1 MLIRKIAVSGII
13 AAAALSVQ
21 AHADTKSAATCAA
34 SLNKDAQLIYQAT
47 APKVTPAT
55 NLQDEVRSTT
65 MGLVMGGQIDRAN
78 AKPAAQAAGQ
88 CLAQLKG

>member
-1 MLIRKIAVSGII
+1 MFRTIAITAGL
-13 AAAALSVQ
+13 AAAAIS
-21 AHADTKSAATCAA
+21 APAFADAKSAAACAA
-34 SLNKDAQLIYQAT
+34 GLNKDGLLIYNAM

-55 NLQDEVRSTT
+55 DLQDEVKSTT
-65 MGLVMGGQIDRAN
+65 VGLVMGGQIERAN